1 MGARCFG
8 KQRLLKMMGCIHLP
22 VWFRMHN
29 FSLSAA
35 RLEPQ
40 GCFPSEYFVPEG
52 FYVKSV
58 LGLKGTKQLDSLL
71 VVGKDP
77 FVF

>member
-1 MGARCFG
+1 MFWKTKAAEDDGLHTFACE
-8 KQRLLKMMGCIHLP
+8 
-22 VWFRMHN
+22 FRMHN
-29 FSLSAA
+29 FSLSVA

-40 GCFPSEYFVPEG
+40 GCFPSEFFLPEG

-58 LGLKGTKQLDSLL
+58 LGLKGTKQLGSLL

-77 FVF
+77 FVFCLT